1 MNWTGATDSKWST
14 ASNWDGGTLPGTGDL
29 VQAGTAYQAYTNA
42 LNIQDG
48 DEAVVN
54 QVNFSGGTIQMTG
67 GSLTVTNDRLRVGSA
82 AATTMN
88 FSGGTLNLNGGL
100 GLGGKTDASLTSTLN
115 VSGSARMNV
124 TGGCFIIH
132 GNSNSNLNQSGGVIV
147 NKCGSWNQVGENNSE
162 ANLNLTGGAFYN
174 TANAYF
180 FVGRNN
186 DGSNA
191 GKGLI
196 NLSGGQFYTAGTL
209 QLGNK
214 KGSDQAGKYGRV
226 VLNSGI
232 LSARR
237 LTFDVRQGE
246 LQLKGGTFVTS
257 EVNRNLTN
265 SGSTIEI
272 ASTSSFNITEAN
284 IDGLAANE
292 TWFSK
297 YQKGTI
303 GTLAVSGTFSQTSG
317 SVVLDLTDETT
328 YDKLTAG
335 SFNVTGGDLVVSVN
349 VNGITK
355 EMVYAVFGD
364 NPTGNLNFSRIVV
377 NNTVATNWKI
387 MDDGKLVRIYA
398 ETFKWT
404 GSESGDW
411 NTRANWGSND
421 SGYAPESL
429 DTVQVGSF
437 YNAYTNELTI
447 KDGDDVK
454 ANIMYLNGGK
464 MSVTGGTLT
473 VVSDR
478 LRVGNEGTASNEIVF
493 SGGTTNFQGG
503 LGVGGGSTT
512 TAKTHTLTVTD
523 DARVN
528 LESVFVLHGYSPSTL
543 NQEGGVIFNDNTS
556 SGAQYTQIGEGGNEA
571 NLNLNGGAFYN
582 VTSMYVGRNQGGN
595 NAGKGLL
602 SVDGGQMYIGGT
614 LVIGF
619 SGTADATGRYGIVE
633 LKSGI
638 LSATNINFGT
648 KTGELKLEG
657 GTFVAQKVTGDLVN
671 VGSTVEIAAK
681 FTPSEEN
688 VNALAD
694 GETWYSKYQEGTVGK
709 LTVTGTYT
717 QTGGTLEIDLVGP
730 DSYDVLTVGNF
741 DVTQGDLKL
750 NVSDSL
756 ARSLVGGERF
766 SVFGANPSGILQF
779 ANIIPSFGNSFQWVL
794 EEDGILTYYNS
805 NQIPEPAAW
814 LLLLTGAALV
824 GFSRKFK
831 VCKS

>member
-14 ASNWDGGTLPGTGDL
+14 ASNWDGGNLPGTGDL

-67 GSLTVTNDRLRVGSA
+67 GSLTVTNDRLRVGGA

-186 DGSNA
+186 DGGNA

-196 NLSGGQFYTAGTL
+196 TLSGGQFYTAGTL

-214 KGSDQAGKYGRV
+214 KSSDQAGKYGRV

-265 SGSTIEI
+265 SGSAIEI
-272 ASTSSFNITEAN
+272 ASTFTPTVEQ

-364 NPTGNLNFSRIVV
+364 NPTGNLNFNRIVV

-437 YNAYTNELTI
+437 YSAYTNELTI
-447 KDGDDVK
+447 KDGDDAAVK
-454 ANIMYLNGGK
+454 IMYFNGGK
-464 MSVTGGTLT
+464 MSVTGGKLT
-473 VVSDR
+473 VTNGR
-478 LRVGNEGTASNEIVF
+478 WRIGNEGTANSEVEF
-493 SGGTTNFQGG
+493 SGGTTTLNGG

-512 TAKTHTLTVTD
+512 NVKTNTLTVRG

-528 LESVFVLHGYSPSTL
+528 IGSCFVLHGYSPSTL
-543 NQEGGVIFNDNTS
+543 TQEGGVIFNNNSS
-556 SGAQYTQIGEGGNEA
+556 SGDQFTQIGEGANEA
-571 NLNLNGGAFYN
+571 NLILNGGTFYN
-582 VTSMYVGRNQGGN
+582 VTSMYVGRNQGGDH
-595 NAGKGLL
+595 AGKGLL
-602 SVDGGQMYIGGT
+602 SVDGGQMYLGGT

-619 SGTADATGRYGIVE
+619 SATADATGRYDIAEV
-633 LKSGI
+633 KSGI
-638 LSATNINFGT
+638 LSAKTISFGT

-657 GTFVAQKVTGDLVN
+657 GKFLAQKVTGNLVN
-671 VGSTVEIAAK
+671 VGSTVEIAAN
-681 FTPSEEN
+681 FTPTAAQ
-688 VNALAD
+688 VNALGA
-694 GETWYSKYQEGTVGK
+694 GETWYSKYQQGTVGK
-709 LTVTGTYT
+709 LTMTGTYT
-717 QTGGTLEIDLVGP
+717 QTGGTLELDLVGP

-741 DVTQGDLKL
+741 DVTSGDLKL

-766 SVFGANPSGILQF
+766 SVFGTNPSGTLDFTKI
-779 ANIIPSFGNSFQWVL
+779 NPSFGDSFQWVL
-794 EEDGILTYYNS
+794 ETDGVLTYYNT
-805 NQIPEPAAW
+805 NQIPEPSAW
-814 LLLLTGAALV
+814 LLFLMGAALV